1 MDVVICPF
9 CGREVAA
16 DQSLCP
22 FCGCRVA
29 APAAPDAPLPDPNE
43 SLPAVSPEH
52 LPVPVLALPEASE
65 ASKSP
70 EAPETSGEPEA
81 STASAQ
87 PAGPK
92 YAPVSSEMPDGGLS
106 TAQYFWT
113 MILFAI
119 PLIGLG
125 FMLYWSFGST
135 TSPARRRLARA
146 CLIKTGL
153 FSVIAALVVT
163 LAVGWAVAMGAR
175 LLDAVEDYLYDSYY
189 EDYEDDY
196 GYGDSY
202 GDGYGYGYGYGP
214 YAGYYG
220 GYGYSVPYGS
230 YGGSFGSY
238 NAPSGYTS

>member
-16 DQSLCP
+16 DRSICP

-29 APAAPDAPLPDPNE
+29 APAATPHA
-43 SLPAVSPEH
+43 SLPAP
-52 LPVPVLALPEASE
+52 LD
-65 ASKSP
+65 
-70 EAPETSGEPEA
+70 PETPEP
-81 STASAQ
+81 SAQ
-87 PAGPK
+87 NGGPK
-92 YAPVSSEMPDGGLS
+92 YEPVSPDMPDGGLS

-119 PLIGLG
+119 PLVGLG

-135 TSPARRRLARA
+135 TCPARRRLARA

-153 FSVIAALVVT
+153 FSVIAALAVT
-163 LAVGWAVAMGAR
+163 LAVGWAVAMGTR

-214 YAGYYG
+214 YSGYYG
-220 GYGYSVPYGS
+220 GYGYSPYGGS

>member
-16 DQSLCP
+16 DQAICP

-29 APAAPDAPLPDPNE
+29 APAATPHE
-43 SLPAVSPEH
+43 E
-52 LPVPVLALPEASE
+52 LPVPLA
-65 ASKSP
+65 P
-70 EAPETSGEPEA
+70 EAPEP
-81 STASAQ
+81 TAQAG
-87 PAGPK
+87 GPK
-92 YAPVSSEMPDGGLS
+92 YAPVSPEAPDGGLS

-119 PLIGLG
+119 PLVGLG

-135 TSPARRRLARA
+135 TCPARRRLARA

-153 FSVIAALVVT
+153 FSVIAALAVALT
-163 LAVGWAVAMGAR
+163 VGWAVTLGAR
-175 LLDAVEDYLYDSYY
+175 LLDAVEDYLYDSFYEEY
-189 EDYEDDY
+189 EDYY
-196 GYGDSY
+196 GY

-214 YAGYYG
+214 YTDYYG

-230 YGGSFGSY
+230 YGNSFGSY
-238 NAPSGYTS
+238 SVPSGSAS